1 MLSADPMHLLVERLC
16 SVYDY
21 VIIDLPP
28 LAPIVDARASSAVV
42 DCFIYVVEWG
52 RTKIDVVKHALH
64 TAPNVYENIVGTVL
78 NKTDIKEMASYNGSR
93 SDYYSESH
101 YEHYGVG
108 DSPSRRTP

>member
-1 MLSADPMHLLVERLC
+1 MVMGYRAIVLGE
-16 SVYDY
+16 
-21 VIIDLPP
+21 LPKTATGTIT
-28 LAPIVDARASSAVV
+28 LAPIVDARGSSAVV

-101 YEHYGVG
+101 YEHYGVS